1 MESPEVSE
9 PKVHSDF
16 IISEPKKVVDKL
28 YVLSKHRDI
37 MTAYYG
43 SSHLSFPTMVL
54 DVSKEDKTFICDG
67 CHKNVLA
74 NVLESPK
81 VMFKTEHLGAIVTF
95 EATRLTSIE
104 HEGVQAFL
112 MPIPGQLRWREQ
124 REFYRMRIPKETKSY
139 CQIVINPEVTI
150 KLRLNDISIRGFS
163 VFNDSEEISALLEL
177 GTKYE
182 KSKLVIEGKE
192 EMTVGFELRNKID
205 LSPNNPI
212 KAEKIGCQFTLVTPL
227 LEDAIRAYMMEI
239 EREMLKKRA
248 ESALFAW

>member
-1 MESPEVSE
+1 MESPE
-9 PKVHSDF
+9 
-16 IISEPKKVVDKL
+16 ISEPKIQSEFIINSPNKVVDKL
-28 YVLSKHRDI
+28 FVLSKHREI
-37 MTAYYG
+37 ITAYYG
-43 SSHLSFPTMVL
+43 SNHLSFPTMVL
-54 DVSKEDKTFICDG
+54 EVSKQDKTFICDG

-74 NVLESPK
+74 AVLESPK

-95 EATRLTSIE
+95 ESTRLSNIE
-104 HEGVQAFL
+104 HEGGQAFL
-112 MPIPGQLRWREQ
+112 MPIHGQLRWREQ

-139 CQIVINPEVTI
+139 CQIVVNPEVTV

-177 GTKYE
+177 GSKYE
-182 KSKLVIEGKE
+182 NSKLMIEGRE
-192 EMTVGFELRNKID
+192 EMTVGFELRNKVD
-205 LSPNNPI
+205 LNPNNPI
-212 KAEKIGCQFTLVTPL
+212 KAEKIGCQFTVVTPN